1 MKVQAD
7 IALDEKKFQ
16 HEMSME
22 ERKMQFEFGLRQ
34 MEAQQNAR
42 LREQD
47 AAVQRAVAVK
57 QANQPNPQPSNP
69 KETA

>member
-1 MKVQAD
+1 
-7 IALDEKKFQ
+7 
-16 HEMSME
+16 ME

-57 QANQPNPQPSNP
+57 QANQPQPSNP